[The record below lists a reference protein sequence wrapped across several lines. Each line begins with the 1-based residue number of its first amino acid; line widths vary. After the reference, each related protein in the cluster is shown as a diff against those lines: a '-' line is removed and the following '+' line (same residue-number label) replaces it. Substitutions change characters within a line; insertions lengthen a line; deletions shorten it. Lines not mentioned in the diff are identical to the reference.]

1 MFVFPKIWRVS
12 FLAISDLRF
21 SLLTYYRRLITFLE
35 IFKTFQNVNFSNL
48 KLKVFQ
54 IQFLFLYND
63 SSEDAHGL
71 H

>member
-1 MFVFPKIWRVS
+1 MFVFPKTWRVS
-12 FLAISDLRF
+12 FLVISDLRF
-21 SLLTYYRRLITFLE
+21 SFLTYYRRLITFLE
-35 IFKTFQNVNFSNL
+35 IFKTFQSVNFSNL